1 MSALQKLTE
10 ATNTKP
16 PPFSLLIPMAQR
28 TLRAIGSLLQL
39 VIAESPPSHFPE
51 DLLNTLVVSTFH
63 VIATVLP
70 LLYAKMK
77 GKPKTP
83 SSTLDAF
90 LGTLAMEIFLP
101 SIRSF
106 APLSLSTISNV
117 FAAPQ
122 ECSPKD
128 VRADLLNLL
137 KECMSALG
145 VSTAI
150 QPLRE
155 RLALEA
161 VRQIEGLYPDA
172 SITPP
177 NALESSRQ
185 ERIKLLA
192 NKDSL
197 LYLCRILHLMFVHP
211 HWTSNSKDKN
221 FSGAKDDLLK
231 DAIIKS
237 LTGLLRR
244 RCRRPENGGDV
255 IAEQAST
262 GPNSAGIP
270 IGVRC
275 DEEVVDEVARGMIL
289 GVAERVWLFGSVQV
303 MTFVLTVFADLCSAD
318 NSEVDEQLQR
328 SL

>member
-39 VIAESPPSHFPE
+39 AIAESPPSQFPE
-51 DLLNTLVVSTFH
+51 DLLNTLAVSTLH

-70 LLYAKMK
+70 LLHAKMK
-77 GKPKTP
+77 GNPKTP
-83 SSTLDAF
+83 SSALDAF

-106 APLSLSTISNV
+106 APLSLSTMSNV
-117 FAAPQ
+117 FAARQ

-128 VRADLLNLL
+128 VRADLVNLL

-145 VSTAI
+145 VSTAV

-177 NALESSRQ
+177 NALKISCQ

-197 LYLCRILHLMFVHP
+197 LYLCSILHLMFVHP
-211 HWTSNSKDKN
+211 HWTSNSKDEN
-221 FSGAKDDLLK
+221 SAAKDDLLK
-231 DAIIKS
+231 DAIIKTLS
-237 LTGLLRR
+237 GLL
-244 RCRRPENGGDV
+244 RRPENGGNV

-262 GPNSAGIP
+262 GPTSAGVP

-303 MTFVLTVFADLCSAD
+303 ITFVHTIFADS
-318 NSEVDEQLQR
+318 VR
-328 SL
+328 